1 LVGWRR
7 FSTGPEVLLAYKAD
21 KKAPRVYCNICVLMT
36 FFYEQKSDGYVC
48 VWLDVGNVSGD
59 MERSTALREPVV
71 SRGQERAPPSD

>member
-1 LVGWRR
+1 
-7 FSTGPEVLLAYKAD
+7 
-21 KKAPRVYCNICVLMT
+21 MT